1 MEWKEFRILLLYI
14 RQYLELYVMFD
25 AIDTSGDKR
34 IEEAEFAA
42 ALGLVEKWS
51 LKVDDAAA
59 TFKELDADG
68 GGMVLFDEFAH
79 WAIGKQLDLDDDDD
93 AEDAGAGSGL
103 IQDILP
109 MKQALVPRGE
119 PAQEK
124 AKLEV
129 DWAAVAKKLAFGKDE
144 ESTKRRKT
152 MFRQFDPNGNG
163 LLSLAE
169 VDKAV
174 CEDLQMGDIISKPV
188 LIRAF
193 NAAKGHN
200 KVAHYF

>member
-1 MEWKEFRILLLYI
+1 
-14 RQYLELYVMFD
+14 MFD

-42 ALGLVEKWS
+42 ALGLVEKWG

-59 TFKELDADG
+59 TFKEIDADG

-103 IQDILP
+103 IGQFLP
-109 MKQALVPRGE
+109 KKKKKGKKGAAEAE
-119 PAQEK
+119 PTKVLLKDEI
-124 AKLEV
+124 
-129 DWAAVAKKLAFGKDE
+129 DWAEIAKKLPFGKDE
-144 ESTKRRKT
+144 DSTKRRKVL
-152 MFRQFDPNGNG
+152 FRQFDPNGNG

-193 NAAKGHN
+193 NAAKGAN
-200 KVAHYF
+200 QVIYVIVVFFCVCVCCFSS